1 MIARGWWPLQRWL
14 AARPALAIPL
24 ACAPVVTLVGAWR
37 PPAALWSPALAA
49 AVALLVPV
57 VIAGGDGSRRRLAGR
72 ATGAALVIALPLLLA
87 ALLVD
92 VQLLVPIAA
101 AAASAVLL
109 PAVLPVRAPTAAA
122 EVAPELGST
131 RARWLVPLA
140 ALAALGLVMAIRS
153 GVRIAVPD
161 LDANMIAAVAGCAAF
176 WFAISM
182 RPLLGLAIAAATVLA
197 LAMSASSMAAAS
209 PITVALA
216 LPTPLA
222 VWFQRESAGGF
233 PAWTPAVITLATATA
248 YAADPA
254 GQVMM
259 VVAVLTW
266 LVAAT
271 YPAHAATGAPDER
284 SRAGII
290 TWSQRVFAGL
300 EPYWRFYARGKLS
313 QDPIYDRLA
322 GDGRTWG
329 RVLDAGCGPGL
340 TAMLAAGRGDT
351 TEYLGIDLDVDKLL
365 VARRALW
372 LTGRSLGG
380 VWRLR
385 RERLPLAPPPP
396 ERFDTILVIDVLHYW
411 PDDVQ
416 ATTLGQLA
424 SLLQTTGRLYL
435 REAVADAD
443 ADAGRVERGE
453 RFTTFFGLNP
463 ENELTF
469 LSTARIAALIA
480 GAGLAVE
487 REEPMG
493 GENRLWVCRRS

>member
-14 AARPALAIPL
+14 AARPVLAIPL
-24 ACAPVVTLVGAWR
+24 ACAPITTLVGLWR
-37 PPAALWSPALAA
+37 PPAELWPSALAA
-49 AVALLVPV
+49 AVVLLAPV
-57 VIAGGDGSRRRLAGR
+57 VIARGDGSRRRLAGR
-72 ATGAALVIALPLLLA
+72 ATGAAMAIALPLVLA

-92 VQLLVPIAA
+92 VRLLIPIAA
-101 AAASAVLL
+101 ALAMAVLL
-109 PAVLPVRAPTAAA
+109 PAVLPLRAPAADA
-122 EVAPELGST
+122 ELASESGST
-131 RARWLVPLA
+131 RARWLVPLVV
-140 ALAALGLVMAIRS
+140 LTTLGVVIAIRS
-153 GVRIAVPD
+153 GVRFAVPD
-161 LDANMIAAVAGCAAF
+161 LDANMVTTIAGCAAF

-197 LAMSASSMAAAS
+197 LAMSASSIAAAS

-233 PAWTPAVITLATATA
+233 PAWTPAVIALATAAA

-254 GQVMM
+254 GPVMM

-271 YPAHAATGAPDER
+271 YPAHASIAHPDER

-290 TWSQRVFAGL
+290 AWSQRVFAGL
-300 EPYWRFYARGKLS
+300 EPYWRFYARAKLA

-322 GDGRTWG
+322 GEDRTWG
-329 RVLDAGCGPGL
+329 RVLDAGSGPGL
-340 TAMLAAGRGDT
+340 TAVLAAGRGDT
-351 TEYLGIDLDVDKLL
+351 TAYLGIDLDVDKLL
-365 VARRALW
+365 VARRALR
-372 LTGRSLGG
+372 LSGRGLGDM
-380 VWRLR
+380 WRLR
-385 RERLPLAPPPP
+385 RERLPLANPPP

-416 ATTLGQLA
+416 AATLAQLA
-424 SLLQTTGRLYL
+424 SLLQDDGRLYL
-435 REAVADAD
+435 REAVAGAD
-443 ADAGRVERGE
+443 TDAGHVERGE

-463 ENELTF
+463 ENALTF
-469 LSTARIAALIA
+469 LSTAQIAALIA
-480 GAGLAVE
+480 GSGLAVE
-487 REEPMG
+487 SEEPMG